1 MNFGIRRRKMSKT
14 SIPVPVRLKLWIKSG
29 GRCQFRGC
37 NKLLYRDDLTQTE
50 RNSSYFA
57 HIVAD
62 SPGGVRGDKILSPE
76 LAQEFSNLMLLC
88 DTHHRMIDDTS
99 NGNKYTV
106 ELLQTY
112 KKEHEERIE
121 YLTGI
126 DERHKS
132 NLLFF
137 LDNIRHFK
145 PTIDF
150 EDARQS
156 MLPRYPA
163 DSHPIDLNLTNS
175 PYIDNE
181 PDYFQNKQDEIRRRF
196 DLEIKPKITYQGI
209 SHLSIFAIAP
219 IPLLIYFGYKI
230 GDITPSDIYQKHRN
244 SKSWRWQASNPEF
257 RYIVEKQPLS
267 EIDSKTVVLD
277 LSLSGTNNYEDINKI
292 IKEPYHKYRISTPE
306 ADRNRDYLKSK
317 DQLELFNLEMRSLL
331 REIRDL
337 HGGDCKIHL
346 FPAIPVSIAV
356 SFGQLLL
363 PKCDPLT
370 VIYDLINNDDG
381 FRYALTI
388 PSDLD
393 K

>member
-1 MNFGIRRRKMSKT
+1 MSKT
-14 SIPVPVRLKLWIKSG
+14 NIPGQVKLKLWIKSG

-37 NKLLYRDDLTQTE
+37 NEPLYQDNLTQAQMN
-50 RNSSYFA
+50 RAYIA

-62 SPGGVRGDKILSPE
+62 SPGGVRGDEKLSPE

-88 DTHHRMIDDTS
+88 DAHHRMIDDPS
-99 NGNKYTV
+99 NEDTYTV
-106 ELLQTY
+106 ELLKSY

-121 YLTGI
+121 YLTSI

-137 LDNIRHFK
+137 LDNIRNHK

-150 EDARQS
+150 EDARHS
-156 MLPRYPA
+156 MLPKYPA

-181 PDYFQNKQDEIRRRF
+181 ENYFLKKQEEIRRRF
-196 DLEIKPKITYQGI
+196 DVDIKPKISYERI
-209 SHLSIFAIAP
+209 SHLSIFALAP

-230 GDITPSDIYQKHRN
+230 GDITPSDIYQKHRDSDSWKWQESN
-244 SKSWRWQASNPEF
+244 SEF

-267 EIDSKTVVLD
+267 DLDYKSVVLD
-277 LSLSGTNNYEDINKI
+277 LSLSGTNKDKAINKL
-292 IKEPYHKYRISTPE
+292 IKEPYHKYKITILKPE
-306 ADRNRDYLKSK
+306 RDYLKSK

-337 HGGDCKIHL
+337 HGENCKIHL

-363 PKCDPLT
+363 PKCDPL
-370 VIYDLINNDDG
+370 IYVYDHINQNNG

-388 PSDLD
+388 SS
-393 K
+393 